1 MKFFWVLLFSLALSA
16 PALAAEPGVTD
27 SQILIGQSAPFT
39 GPASQLGIR
48 LRMGIDAYFKSV
60 NADGGVD
67 GRQLKL
73 VSLDDGYEPSR
84 TVANT
89 KQLIDNDKV
98 FALLGY
104 VGTPTTLAAKP
115 LIDAAKIP
123 LVGPFTGAMALRDPV
138 DRYIFNIRASY
149 NDETRQIVDNFL
161 FLGLKKVAVFYQDDA
176 YGNAGLAGVVK
187 ALAAHG
193 LKPVATGTVKRNTVD
208 VAAALKS
215 ILPAHPD
222 LIVEVGTYTEA
233 AAFIQKARA
242 QGYGGQFANVSFVGS
257 EALAKALGPAGN
269 GVMITQVVPFPYSG
283 VAAIVREYQARMTA
297 AGHPNDY
304 DFTSLEGYI
313 DAKILVQ
320 GLRKA
325 GKALNRNN
333 LIDALNGMNAEDLG
347 GFIVHFTPTDHSG
360 SSYVDV
366 TSITQNGKFRH

>member
-1 MKFFWVLLFSLALSA
+1 MKFFWALLLSLAVSTS
-16 PALAAEPGVTD
+16 ALAADPGVTD
-27 SQILIGQSAPFT
+27 TQILIGQSAPLT

-48 LRMGIDAYFKSV
+48 LRLGMDAYFKSV

-67 GRQLKL
+67 GRQIKL
-73 VSLDDGYEPSR
+73 VSLDDGYEPNR
-84 TVANT
+84 TIANT
-89 KQLIDNDKV
+89 KQLIDGDKV

-115 LIDAAKIP
+115 IIDAAKIP
-123 LVGPFTGAMALRDPV
+123 LLGPFTGAMGLREPV

-176 YGNAGLAGVVK
+176 YGKAGLSGVEK

-215 ILPAHPD
+215 ILPAQPD
-222 LIVEVGTYTEA
+222 LIVQIGTYTEA
-233 AAFIQKARA
+233 AAFIKQARA

-269 GVMITQVVPFPYSG
+269 GIMITQVVPFPYSG
-283 VAAIVREYQARMTA
+283 ATAIVREYQARMTA
-297 AGHPNDY
+297 AGHANDY

-313 DAKILVQ
+313 DAKVMVQ
-320 GLRKA
+320 ALRKA
-325 GKALNRNN
+325 GKNLTRAN
-333 LIDALNGMNAEDLG
+333 LIDALNGMSADDLG
-347 GFIVHFTPTDHSG
+347 GFVVRFSPTDHSG
-360 SSYVDV
+360 SNYVDV

>member
-1 MKFFWVLLFSLALSA
+1 M
-16 PALAAEPGVTD
+16 
-27 SQILIGQSAPFT
+27 
-39 GPASQLGIR
+39 
-48 LRMGIDAYFKSV
+48 
-60 NADGGVD
+60 
-67 GRQLKL
+67 
-73 VSLDDGYEPSR
+73 
-84 TVANT
+84 
-89 KQLIDNDKV
+89 
-98 FALLGY
+98 
-104 VGTPTTLAAKP
+104 
-115 LIDAAKIP
+115 
-123 LVGPFTGAMALRDPV
+123 
-138 DRYIFNIRASY
+138 
-149 NDETRQIVDNFL
+149 
-161 FLGLKKVAVFYQDDA
+161 
-176 YGNAGLAGVVK
+176 VK

-233 AAFIQKARA
+233 AAFIQQARA

-269 GVMITQVVPFPYSG
+269 GVMISQVVPFPYSG

-313 DAKILVQ
+313 DAKVLVQ

-325 GKALNRNN
+325 GKALTRNN

-347 GFIVHFTPTDHSG
+347 GFVVHFTPTDHAG